1 MQKILI
7 VSNDYKELQN
17 IYNNINKTLNS
28 SIKIVGI
35 CNNEKDA
42 LLYLLNGNIDIIILD
57 LDTKNAKILLD
68 KILINSIVIK
78 VILISKKTDSIV
90 NIINNNIDIY
100 QFFVKPINITK
111 LIDTLY
117 TFSESPKKIENKLT
131 YLLKDFNFNK
141 NTKGYLYILKCLTFC
156 IENNYTSISSIK
168 DLYKEIELKYNNIS
182 SSQLE
187 WNISK
192 AIQSMNNCTN
202 KEIMNS
208 FITYNNFPSPKIF
221 INKIL
226 NTYYTKIS
234 ESNEL

>member
-1 MQKILI
+1 M
-7 VSNDYKELQN
+7 
-17 IYNNINKTLNS
+17 
-28 SIKIVGI
+28 
-35 CNNEKDA
+35 
-42 LLYLLNGNIDIIILD
+42 
-57 LDTKNAKILLD
+57 
-68 KILINSIVIK
+68 
-78 VILISKKTDSIV
+78 
-90 NIINNNIDIY
+90 
-100 QFFVKPINITK
+100 
-111 LIDTLY
+111 
-117 TFSESPKKIENKLT
+117 
-131 YLLKDFNFNK
+131 
-141 NTKGYLYILKCLTFC
+141 KCLTFC